1 MTLSRKRIVFLT
13 STRADFGK
21 LKSLIK
27 ITKSN
32 RNFDVSI
39 IVTGMHM
46 LDRFG
51 NTYQEVIK
59 AFKNNITR
67 FINQNSND
75 KLEVILHKT
84 IKKLSTII
92 KKKKPDLIIVH
103 GDRVESLAFALVG
116 SLNHILTAH
125 VEGGEISGTIDDS
138 IRHAITKLSHIHF
151 VGSSIAKK
159 RILNM
164 GEKKESIYEIGSP
177 DMDIIINKKLPD
189 FKTVK
194 KRYDIKFD
202 NYSIL
207 MWHPVTSQLKTLA
220 NDTKNL
226 INFLNKL
233 NRNFVIVYPN
243 NDPGSSIIINKY
255 ESIKSKKFKILRS
268 LRFEHFLS
276 LLKNS
281 KFIIGNSSS
290 AIYEAPMFNIPAINI
305 GNRQH
310 KRVKSRLIKNTEVKD
325 LSEIAINNFIKN
337 YRVNKTNLFGR
348 GKSDIKFLNTIS
360 NKNFWETSNQKF
372 FNDVNLKL

>member
-360 NKNFWETSNQKF
+360 NKNFWVTSNQKF
-372 FNDVNLKL
+372 FNDFNLKL

>member
-305 GNRQH
+305 GSRQH